1 MMENKL
7 QRFAGH
13 FNVPY
18 LKSGFSRTLL
28 TTTTTSR
35 PQLTMRLL
43 LIARSLEI
51 EKKNQLII

>member
-18 LKSGFSRTLL
+18 LKSGFSRTLV
-28 TTTTTSR
+28 TDH
-35 PQLTMRLL
+35 
-43 LIARSLEI
+43 
-51 EKKNQLII
+51 N